1 MPTNKYRSYPSSKKL
16 PFSAGDHYRKS
27 QLVKL
32 QGTTGHGVS
41 NPTDIFTTL
50 LLHLA
55 LKPFL

>member
-1 MPTNKYRSYPSSKKL
+1 MLTNKCGFYPSSKKL

-32 QGTTGHGVS
+32 QGTTGHGMS
-41 NPTDIFTTL
+41 NSTDTFPTL

>member
-1 MPTNKYRSYPSSKKL
+1 MPTNKCGFYPSSKKL
-16 PFSAGDHYRKS
+16 PFSAGYHYRKS
-27 QLVKL
+27 QMVKL

-41 NPTDIFTTL
+41 NPTDTFATL